1 MKGKLFYFILCLL
14 NVELEF
20 LLGRRVG
27 GNTVIELEQKGM
39 RKREKKGKNSLYLK
53 KLVAFKENF
62 FSFFV

>member
-39 RKREKKGKNSLYLK
+39 RKKEKHEWCQY
-53 KLVAFKENF
+53 
-62 FSFFV
+62 

>member
-1 MKGKLFYFILCLL
+1 ML
-14 NVELEF
+14 NVEIEF